1 MAEERVDCEV
11 TIKVIVSANVNDKEQ
26 FLEDIQEDPT
36 EVFEKYHRINDVKV
50 EEF

>member
-1 MAEERVDCEV
+1 MAEERIDCEV

-26 FLEDIQEDPT
+26 FIEDIQEDPT
-36 EVFEKYHRINDVKV
+36 KVFEKYHRINDVEV